1 MVLAQAPSVDSRL
14 PLYQQLREGFVATIA
29 EGLWK
34 PGDAIPAE
42 DELAVRHGVAVG
54 TVRKAIEG
62 LVGEGLLER
71 RQGRGTFVRRAD
83 FGSAL
88 ARFFRMTDA
97 AGQSIRPQ
105 ARILARDILPADGE
119 TAERLGL
126 MAGDPVIG
134 LRRLRLADG
143 VAILAEE
150 IRLDHKAFGPL
161 ADLALTDFG
170 DLLYPLYERIC
181 GRVVATARETIR
193 FQPLSAPMAEALE
206 LPLDRAAVVIERVAF
221 GFDGNPLEFRRSYG
235 PADRFSYSIDI
246 R

>member
-1 MVLAQAPSVDSRL
+1 
-14 PLYQQLREGFVATIA
+14 
-29 EGLWK
+29 
-34 PGDAIPAE
+34 
-42 DELAVRHGVAVG
+42 
-54 TVRKAIEG
+54 
-62 LVGEGLLER
+62 
-71 RQGRGTFVRRAD
+71 
-83 FGSAL
+83 
-88 ARFFRMTDA
+88 MTDA
-97 AGQSIRPQ
+97 AGRPIRPQ
-105 ARILARDILPADGE
+105 ARILARDILPADAE

-134 LRRLRLADG
+134 LRRLRLVDG

-150 IRLDHKAFGPL
+150 IRLDHKAFGLL

-193 FQPLSAPMAEALE
+193 FQPLSAPMAEALG